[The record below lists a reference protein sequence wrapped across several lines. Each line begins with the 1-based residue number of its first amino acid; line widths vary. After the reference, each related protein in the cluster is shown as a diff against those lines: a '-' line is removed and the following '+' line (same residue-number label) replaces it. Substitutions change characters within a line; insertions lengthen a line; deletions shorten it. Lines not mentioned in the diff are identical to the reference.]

1 MSTADGRGTNKRRTV
16 QVQFVS
22 SPKANG
28 VEAVLR

>member
-1 MSTADGRGTNKRRTV
+1 MSSADGRDTNKRHTV

-22 SPKANG
+22 SAEANG